1 MNNDNELEDYEVG
14 YGRPPKSG
22 QFKKGISG
30 DPSGRP
36 KKSSDFASELQKELQ
51 SKVTI
56 NENGQKKVIKKS
68 EGVAK
73 QVVNKALSG
82 NLPAVRL
89 VMSVDRETQER
100 VAEQQQNSLN
110 GPEIDPKPED
120 MTDEELLMI
129 AQGIHPKYSIT
140 KCPNCSHSLDRLSGW
155 DFPTTQERNSR

>member
-1 MNNDNELEDYEVG
+1 MSNGDKPEDHKVG
-14 YGRPPKSG
+14 YGKPPKSG

-30 DPSGRP
+30 NPSGRP
-36 KKSSDFASELQKELQ
+36 KKPSDFASELKKELQ

-89 VMSVDRETQER
+89 VISVDRETQER
-100 VAEQQQNSLN
+100 AAEQQQNS
-110 GPEIDPKPED
+110 PDKPDIYPKPED
-120 MTDEELLMI
+120 LTDEELLMI
-129 AQGIHPKYSIT
+129 IQGIHPKYSIT
-140 KCPNCSHSLDRLSGW
+140 KCPNCS
-155 DFPTTQERNSR
+155 NSPK